1 MLTPQQ
7 IYLKQSL
14 EKRNKL
20 IETYKTECTK
30 IQKVFEKICQ
40 DRNYE
45 YILPEKTRYIELN
58 IPEFRKFNKNQRV
71 EKILIDISVDHKN
84 QQIILEYYA
93 NNFEHKIALHNSLNI
108 SYVIYSILDEYLNHI
123 YLFTKH
129 YLEEK
134 ELMKTFRE
142 FQNKLIDPAYIR
154 DLKIKKILE

>member
-1 MLTPQQ
+1 MLTPEQM
-7 IYLKQSL
+7 YLKQSL

-20 IETYKTECTK
+20 IETYKTECNK

-45 YILPEKTRYIELN
+45 YILPLKETYIELN
-58 IPEFRKFNKNQRV
+58 IPEFRKFNKNQRL
-71 EKILIDISVDHKN
+71 EKIVIKIMYVDKN
-84 QQIILEYYA
+84 QQIILEYYT
-93 NNFEHKIALHNSLNI
+93 NNFDHKIILNNILNI
-108 SYVIYSILDEYLNHI
+108 SGVIYPILDEYLNHI

-142 FQNKLIDPAYIR
+142 FQHNLIDPAYIR
-154 DLKIKKILE
+154 ELKIKKILE

>member
-1 MLTPQQ
+1 MLTSEQM
-7 IYLKQSL
+7 YLKQSL
-14 EKRNKL
+14 EKRDKL

-45 YILPEKTRYIELN
+45 YILPLKETYIELN

-71 EKILIDISVDHKN
+71 EKIVIAIYCTNMYEHTELVYSI
-84 QQIILEYYA
+84 
-93 NNFEHKIALHNSLNI
+93 NNFEHVIILHNSLNI

-123 YLFTKH
+123 YLVTKH

-154 DLKIKKILE
+154 ELKIKKILE

>member
-1 MLTPQQ
+1 MLTPEQM
-7 IYLKQSL
+7 YLRQSL
-14 EKRNKL
+14 EKHNKL
-20 IETYKTECTK
+20 IETYKTECSK

-45 YILPEKTRYIELN
+45 YILPLKETYIELN
-58 IPEFRKFNKNQRV
+58 IPEFRQFNKNQRL
-71 EKILIDISVDHKN
+71 EKIVIKIMYIDKN

-93 NNFEHKIALHNSLNI
+93 NNFDHKIVLNNILNI
-108 SYVIYSILDEYLNHI
+108 SCVTYSILDEYLNHI

-142 FQNKLIDPAYIR
+142 FQHNLIDPSYIR
-154 DLKIKKILE
+154 ELKIKKILE